1 MPAIINSKSEPA
13 KMTKVKN
20 VETVRA
26 EVDRLFP
33 AKYLLTSYQAPLL
46 FFAR

>member
-1 MPAIINSKSEPA
+1 MPAMINSKSEPA

-33 AKYLLTSYQAPLL
+33 AKYLLTSYQAPLP